1 MNHIILIGF
10 MGAGKTT
17 IGKKLAKTLEIPFI
31 DTDEMIE
38 EQTGRIIS
46 DIFAED
52 GEAYFRNLE
61 TQMLYQ
67 LLEKHDRCVISA
79 GGGLPMQQI
88 NRPLLKKLGTVVF
101 LEANIESLLKRLQGD
116 QSRPK
121 LQGGDLRE
129 KIEHLMSQRLEVY
142 LEVADVR
149 VATDTQGFKDIVSE
163 IVQKTSL

>member
-17 IGKKLAKTLEIPFI
+17 IGKKLARKLEIPFV
-31 DTDEMIE
+31 DTDEMVE

-61 TQMLYQ
+61 TEMLHQ
-67 LLEKHDRCVISA
+67 LLQKKERCIISV
-79 GGGLPMQQI
+79 GGGLPMQPV
-88 NRPLLKKLGTVVF
+88 NHPLLRELGSVVF
-101 LEANIESLLKRLQGD
+101 LEAEVESLMKRLKGD
-116 QSRPK
+116 TSRPK

-129 KIEHLMSQRLEVY
+129 RIVSLMEQRLSVY
-142 LEVADVR
+142 LKVADVR
-149 VATDTQGFKDIVSE
+149 VTTDTQGFAQIVDE
-163 IVQKTSL
+163 IIEKTEL